1 MTRSAHRR
9 RSVPA
14 VLVAGA
20 LLALGAGCGANDT
33 PAGGDPGGKR
43 LGALADDGVFA
54 ALPEGA
60 TEVETE
66 RRKARYRE
74 PGFSG
79 GGWDGPAVVVT
90 FSASTTPEEVYAFYA
105 QRAEAAGWTP
115 TAEGRLGL
123 TDRWAKTFPD
133 GAPATLSL
141 ALLDDAS
148 PARTYRLSG
157 GIAPEPG

>member
-1 MTRSAHRR
+1 VTRSAHRR
-9 RSVPA
+9 RSVLA
-14 VLVAGA
+14 VLAAGA
-20 LLALGAGCGANDT
+20 LLALAAGCGGDDE

-43 LGALADDGVFA
+43 LGALAEDDVFA

-66 RRKARYRE
+66 RREARYRE
-74 PGFSG
+74 PGFGG
-79 GGWDGPAVVVT
+79 GGWEGPAVVVT
-90 FSASTTPEEVYAFYA
+90 FTSATTPEEVYAFYA
-105 QRAEAAGWTP
+105 ARAEAAGWAP
-115 TAEGRLGL
+115 TAAGRLGL

-141 ALLDDAS
+141 AMMDEAS

-157 GIAPEPG
+157 GIAPASA

>member
-9 RSVPA
+9 RSVLA
-14 VLVAGA
+14 VLAAGA
-20 LLALGAGCGANDT
+20 LLALGAGCGGGDT
-33 PAGGDPGGKR
+33 PAGGDPGGER

-54 ALPEGA
+54 TLPEDA
-60 TEVETE
+60 TDVETE
-66 RRKARYRE
+66 RREAQYRE
-74 PGFSG
+74 PGFGG

-90 FSASTTPEEVYAFYA
+90 FTSATAPEEVYAFYER
-105 QRAEAAGWTP
+105 RAEAAGWTP
-115 TAEGRLGL
+115 TAAGRLGL

-157 GIAPEPG
+157 GIAPAPG

>member
-1 MTRSAHRR
+1 MTRPAHRR
-9 RSVPA
+9 RGVRA
-14 VLVAGA
+14 VLAAGA
-20 LLALGAGCGANDT
+20 LLALGAGCGGDDT

-54 ALPEGA
+54 AVPDGA
-60 TEVETE
+60 TQVETE
-66 RRKARYRE
+66 RREAQYRE

-90 FSASTTPEEVYAFYA
+90 FTSATAPEEVYAFYA
-105 QRAEAAGWTP
+105 QRAEAAGWSP

-141 ALLDDAS
+141 SLLDDTS
-148 PARTYRLSG
+148 PTRTYRLSG
-157 GIAPEPG
+157 GIAPASA